1 MGYTITLATGR
12 IHSSVGYAIE
22 YFDFVNYVITD
33 TGAFCY
39 DAYDSY
45 SIFNHTIDLEIA
57 EKITKFYDE
66 NCEFIEINTK
76 NMIYK
81 YSDLE
86 ENNEFMMTVKDW
98 DYIFNNYSKITPI
111 SLSMKTNDQ
120 LMAVYEKMKKELP
133 ELDIHIIQDSFA
145 NKKWLKII
153 KKGYNKYTAV
163 CELAKFINVKN
174 QEIIAFGDGLSDID
188 MLKNC
193 GVGGAVS
200 HALPNVKENAQYVT
214 TYDHNH
220 DGVIEFL
227 KTYLNVS

>member
-22 YFDFVNYVITD
+22 DFDFVNYVITD
-33 TGAFCY
+33 TGASCY

-66 NCEFIEINTK
+66 NCAFIEINTK

-81 YSDLE
+81 YSDIE

-98 DYIFNNYSKITPI
+98 NYIFDNCSKITHI
-111 SLSMKTNDQ
+111 SLSMKTNEQ
-120 LMAVYEKMKKELP
+120 LMTVYEKMKEELP
-133 ELDIHIIQDSFA
+133 ELDIHIMQDSFA
-145 NKKWLKII
+145 NKKWLEII
-153 KKGYNKYTAV
+153 QKGYNKYTAV

-174 QEIIAFGDGLSDID
+174 QEIIAFGDGLNDID

-193 GVGGAVS
+193 GVRVAVS
-200 HALPNVKENAQYVT
+200 NALPNVKENARYMT
-214 TYDHNH
+214 AYGHNH

-227 KTYLNVS
+227 NTYLNVT